1 MNRKDEHIE
10 YALKQGFVQN
20 DFDKIRIIY
29 DALPSIAYDEI
40 NLEAK
45 FCGFKFDYPI
55 YINAMT
61 GGSLN
66 AKEINDRLSKL
77 AAHFNIPIASGSL
90 SIALKNKEVVDS
102 FRIIRENNPKG
113 IVMAN
118 IGADKTLKDAIEA
131 IEILNANILQIHLNV
146 VQEMIMP
153 EGDRNFK
160 YLEENI
166 KEIVQNVKVPVIVKE
181 VGFGMSLNTLE
192 KLKSLG
198 VKTIDISGSGGTNF
212 AIIENARREEAFVS
226 LNNFGI
232 STVESL
238 LETKN
243 ISGIDI
249 LASGGIR
256 NPLDVIKALILGAK
270 AVGMSKYFLNIVT
283 NYSMEEAIKSIE
295 KFIIELKSIMTIL
308 GKRKINELRDVEI
321 VLSSDLE
328 SYIRQRK

>member
-1 MNRKDEHIE
+1 
-10 YALKQGFVQN
+10 
-20 DFDKIRIIY
+20 
-29 DALPSIAYDEI
+29 
-40 NLEAK
+40 
-45 FCGFKFDYPI
+45 
-55 YINAMT
+55 
-61 GGSLN
+61 
-66 AKEINDRLSKL
+66 
-77 AAHFNIPIASGSL
+77 
-90 SIALKNKEVVDS
+90 
-102 FRIIRENNPKG
+102 
-113 IVMAN
+113 MAN